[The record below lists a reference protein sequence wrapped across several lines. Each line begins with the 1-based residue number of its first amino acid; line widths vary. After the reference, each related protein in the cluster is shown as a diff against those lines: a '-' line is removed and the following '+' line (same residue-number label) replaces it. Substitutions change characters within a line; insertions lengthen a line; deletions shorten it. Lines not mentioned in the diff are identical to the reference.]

1 MNHYEEAASLAELIS
16 KANNIVVLQA
26 DNPDGDS
33 LASSLALEHILGD
46 LHKNVTL
53 YCGAE
58 IPSYLR
64 YLPGWDR
71 ITKDMPKSFDLSI
84 IVDTSTKSLFE
95 NLDKNGQM
103 SWLTNKPCVII
114 DHHQSTD
121 TLDFADLVINKPA
134 VSTSEIIYELA
145 LQLNWP
151 LNIEAKSMIAVSILS
166 DSLGLMSEATS
177 ARSIHIIAELVESG
191 VRLAKLDNDRKE
203 LMRKSPEI
211 LSYKGQLLGRI
222 EYYANNRIAIVV
234 IPWEEIERYSPY
246 YNPSILVLDEMRLV
260 KGVDVAIAIKYYP
273 DGKIT
278 GKIRTNY
285 GKDIAGN
292 LAMHFGGGGHPYAS
306 GFKIT
311 KAQPLQSVKDECIAE
326 ATRLLDNKT

>member
-53 YCGAE
+53 YCGVE

-71 ITKDMPKSFDLSI
+71 VAKDMPKSFDLSI

-103 SWLTNKPCVII
+103 SWLTSKPCVII

-191 VRLAKLDNDRKE
+191 VGLAKLDNDRKE
-203 LMRKSPEI
+203 SMRKSPEI

-222 EYYANNRIAIVV
+222 EYYANNRVAMVV

-260 KGVDVAIAIKYYP
+260 KGVDVAIAIKHYP

-285 GKDIAGN
+285 GKDIAGD

-311 KAQPLQSVKDECIAE
+311 KARPLQSVKDECIAV
-326 ATRLLDNKT
+326 ATRLLDNKA